1 MLEFK
6 ITIDTEDDIVTVTGP
21 TNLVL
26 EEQVWSI
33 EDMCE
38 VFKHYMLEFCS
49 KVHFGDY
56 RIDAVNRTSGIDY
69 ILSKDNKGTR
79 SEWDH
84 ISSHSRY
91 IDAFEA
97 LCDAQYADSICSAG
111 YTDCIWNKDSDYYN
125 KERCKECAA
134 KDGCYYDDEDK

>member
-6 ITIDTEDDIVTVTGP
+6 ITIDTDDDIVKVTGP
-21 TNLVL
+21 TNLVV

-38 VFKHYMLEFCS
+38 VFKHYMLEFCK

-56 RIDAVNRTSGIDY
+56 RIDAVNHISMTDY
-69 ILSKDNKGTR
+69 VLSKDNKGTR
-79 SEWDH
+79 SEWDY

-91 IDAFEA
+91 IDAFEKMCDLQYKDS
-97 LCDAQYADSICSAG
+97 LCPAG
-111 YTDCIWNKDSDYYN
+111 FTDCIFAD
-125 KERCKECAA
+125 KEHNFCKECAEHN
-134 KDGCYYDDEDK
+134 GCYYDDEDK

>member
-6 ITIDTEDDIVTVTGP
+6 IIIDTEDDIVTVTGP
-21 TNLVL
+21 TNLVV

-38 VFKHYMLEFCS
+38 VFKHYMLEFCK

-56 RIDAVNRTSGIDY
+56 RIDAIGEKYYS
-69 ILSKDNKGTR
+69 LSKDIQGTR
-79 SEWDH
+79 SEW
-84 ISSHSRY
+84 IEIGKFSTY
-91 IDAFEA
+91 FDAYEA

-111 YTDCIWNKDSDYYN
+111 YTDCIWNKDTDYYN

>member
-6 ITIDTEDDIVTVTGP
+6 ITIDTEDDIVKVTGP

-38 VFKHYMLEFCS
+38 VFKHYMLEFCK
-49 KVHFGDY
+49 KVHFDDY
-56 RIDAVNRTSGIDY
+56 RIDAIHETEYV
-69 ILSKDNKGTR
+69 LSKDNKGTR
-79 SEWDH
+79 SEWDY

-91 IDAFEA
+91 IDAFEKMCN
-97 LCDAQYADSICSAG
+97 LQYKDSKCLAG
-111 YTDCIWNKDSDYYN
+111 FTDCIFADEEHSF
-125 KERCKECAA
+125 CKVCASNE
-134 KDGCYYDDEDK
+134 GCYYDYEDK